1 MPKLTIDL
9 AKIQANASL
18 VAELIKPHGLRLVGV
33 TKGCLGNELVAEA
46 MLAGGATAL
55 ADSRVE
61 SIANLRRH
69 FPGVELELLRSPVAG
84 RQLDASADIHFVS
97 SLQQAMALLGLSI
110 TRPVRLCLMVETGDC
125 REGVPAELAVE
136 EAALLTELADSEL
149 VGIAT
154 NAACAR
160 ESAPLGK
167 ALATFTHLAQQLH
180 WRLKMKEG
188 QALPVI
194 SAGGSGLLKLMIGIS
209 GEAGGMDA
217 LFGPLTEL
225 RCGEVILLG
234 RIPSGEAG
242 DLYLP
247 KAHRDAFLLEGVV
260 LEVYEKAGRTQALV
274 DFGCQDTGSAS
285 LIPYHEGIT
294 PVETSS
300 DYLTVACDPP
310 ESLRPGVTVGNR
322 LTFIPSY
329 YALLA
334 AMTSPFVEKKFLG
347 A

>member
-1 MPKLTIDL
+1 MPNLTIDL

-18 VAELIKPHGLRLVGV
+18 IAGLIKPHGLRLVGV

-46 MLAGGATAL
+46 MLAGGAAAL

-61 SIANLRRH
+61 SIANLRSH
-69 FPGVELELLRSPVAG
+69 FPGVELELLRSPVSG
-84 RQLDASADIHFVS
+84 RQLNATSDIHFVS
-97 SLQQAMALLGLSI
+97 SLQQAMALIGLST

-125 REGVPAELAVE
+125 REGVPAGLAVE
-136 EAALLTELADSEL
+136 EAALLTELVDGEL

-160 ESAPLGK
+160 ESAPLGE

-180 WRLKMKEG
+180 WRLRMKEG
-188 QALPVI
+188 QSLPVV

-225 RCGEVILLG
+225 RCGEAILLG
-234 RIPSGEAG
+234 RIPSGETG
-242 DLYLP
+242 DLFMP

-274 DFGCQDTGSAS
+274 DFGCQDTGAAA
-285 LIPYHEGIT
+285 LTPYHEGIT

-310 ESLRPGVTVGNR
+310 ESPRPGVAVGDR
-322 LTFIPSY
+322 LSFIPSY